1 MPCKKGMLVNMN
13 NIKVNNFVELENIRE
28 SLNESKFIIDLE
40 DAEITERKRI
50 MDFFTG
56 MTYLKGSIKKININE
71 FEISIL
77 DK

>member
-1 MPCKKGMLVNMN
+1 MN
-13 NIKVNNFVELENIRE
+13 NIKINNFVELENIRE

>member
-1 MPCKKGMLVNMN
+1 MN

-77 DK
+77 DE

>member
-1 MPCKKGMLVNMN
+1 MN

>member
-1 MPCKKGMLVNMN
+1 MN

-40 DAEITERKRI
+40 DAEITARKRI

>member
-1 MPCKKGMLVNMN
+1 MN
-13 NIKVNNFVELENIRE
+13 KIKINNFVELENIRE
-28 SLNESKFIIDLE
+28 ELNDSKFIIDLE
-40 DAEITERKRI
+40 EAEIAERKRV

-56 MTYLKGSIKKININE
+56 MTYLKGSMKKINANE